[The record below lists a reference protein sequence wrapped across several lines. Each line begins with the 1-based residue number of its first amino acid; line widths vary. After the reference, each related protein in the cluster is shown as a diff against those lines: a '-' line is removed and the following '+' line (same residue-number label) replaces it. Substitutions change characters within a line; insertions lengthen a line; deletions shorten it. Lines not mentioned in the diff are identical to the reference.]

1 MVVCTRVLQWLS
13 NLWLHVLAFIVVRH
27 IVVACARIFYII
39 SVSSTKV
46 LDTEAGLCSFKYIDT
61 DQ

>member
-13 NLWLHVLAFIVVRH
+13 NLRLHVLAFIVVRH

-46 LDTEAGLCSFKYIDT
+46 LDTEAGALSI
-61 DQ
+61 